1 MRFRNKLVY
10 WAGLIRRG
18 VKKLRPPE
26 PYDGPEILTDRYRI
40 AVHFADDP
48 VNLYQIRQWYAPLRE
63 INTKWPV
70 LVVAR
75 KSATAKI
82 LLEESGLDVA
92 YAQRIV
98 DLEAIAETQPLDVV
112 LYVNQNHRNFQMMRY
127 PNPSDVFINHGES
140 DKAYMESSQ
149 HKAYDYAFVAGEA
162 AAQRL
167 SNALWGYDVEQRTV
181 RIGRPQMEFM
191 TGVQPY
197 PDDSRVTV
205 LYAPTWE
212 GDLQA
217 MSYGSVVTHGE
228 RLVQWLLQHPKYRVI
243 YRPHPRSGTY
253 SSEYRQAH
261 ERILKSIERANSEDP
276 SAHHMYDTSA
286 ELTWQLRSPELVV
299 CDISAMLYDRLAIGK
314 PLLVA
319 RPESERAE
327 VANRGYLTDCEWL
340 KTGDLENLETVL
352 RETLYDETKL
362 GKLKEWSVYY
372 FGDTSEVS
380 AMQKFGDAIERL
392 LLEGARRRGVR

>member
-197 PDDSRVTV
+197 PDV
-205 LYAPTWE
+205 
-212 GDLQA
+212 
-217 MSYGSVVTHGE
+217 
-228 RLVQWLLQHPKYRVI
+228 
-243 YRPHPRSGTY
+243 
-253 SSEYRQAH
+253 
-261 ERILKSIERANSEDP
+261 
-276 SAHHMYDTSA
+276 
-286 ELTWQLRSPELVV
+286 
-299 CDISAMLYDRLAIGK
+299 
-314 PLLVA
+314 
-319 RPESERAE
+319 
-327 VANRGYLTDCEWL
+327 
-340 KTGDLENLETVL
+340 
-352 RETLYDETKL
+352 
-362 GKLKEWSVYY
+362 
-372 FGDTSEVS
+372 
-380 AMQKFGDAIERL
+380 
-392 LLEGARRRGVR
+392 